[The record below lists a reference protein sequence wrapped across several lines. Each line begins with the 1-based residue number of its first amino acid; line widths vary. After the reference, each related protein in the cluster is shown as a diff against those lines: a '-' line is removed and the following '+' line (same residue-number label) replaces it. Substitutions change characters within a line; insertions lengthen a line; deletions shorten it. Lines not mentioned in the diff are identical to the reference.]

1 MKTLDYLLTTHVY
14 FRRIFILISLLL
26 IGWLD
31 LATGFEY
38 SITVFYLM
46 PVSIAAWYEPT
57 RIALSAVILSGLIWL
72 YSDFHTGHIYSSPII
87 PYWNAGVRVISFA
100 IVAFLLIRVK
110 TVLAEMTCMAMK
122 DSLTGLNNF
131 RSFEIQYEIAYRQ
144 RSKEQQS
151 AICVIDLDGFKQ
163 VNDRLGHSQGDEVLI
178 RFARVLQK
186 SVSSADIVARMGG
199 DEFVVLLNDTN
210 QQAVDTYEGH
220 LRQLFSRTEMKR
232 DFGVDFSMGISLFY
246 ELPHKP
252 DDAKHHADG
261 LMYQSKDLGKATTT
275 VKSVEV

>member
-26 IGWLD
+26 TGWLD

-38 SITVFYLM
+38 SITVFYLI

-57 RIALSAVILSGLIWL
+57 GIALGAVILSGLIWL
-72 YSDFHTGHIYSSPII
+72 YSDFRTGHIYSSPII
-87 PYWNAGVRVISFA
+87 PYWNAGVRLISFA

-110 TVLAEMTCMAMK
+110 TVIAEMTCMAMK

-144 RSKEQQS
+144 RSKQQQS

-163 VNDRLGHSQGDEVLI
+163 VNDRLGHSQGDKVLI
-178 RFARVLQK
+178 RFARLLQK

-210 QQAVDTYEGH
+210 QQAVEAYEVH
-220 LRQLFSRTEMKR
+220 LRQLFAKTEMKR

-246 ELPHKP
+246 ELPDKP

-261 LMYQSKDLGKATTT
+261 LMYQSKELGKATTT
-275 VKSVEV
+275 VKSVEI